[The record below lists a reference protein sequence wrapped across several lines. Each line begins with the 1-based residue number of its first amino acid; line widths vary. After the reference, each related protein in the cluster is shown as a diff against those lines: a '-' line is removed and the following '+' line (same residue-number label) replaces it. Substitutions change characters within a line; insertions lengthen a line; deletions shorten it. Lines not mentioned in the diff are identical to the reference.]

1 MSVALPGLR
10 IAFAG
15 TPPFAA
21 VALQHL
27 LASGFDISLVW
38 TQPDRPAGRGQRLQP
53 SAVKQLAVE
62 HGLVLGQPQGLRLDG
77 KFAADAQEA
86 QSQITAIAPDVMV
99 VVAYGLILP
108 AWVLKTP
115 RLGCVNIHGSSLPR
129 WRGAAPVQRAIEA
142 GDTRTG
148 ITIIQ
153 MDEGLDTGAM
163 LAHESLAIQPEETGG
178 TLHDR
183 LAPVG
188 ARLVADVL
196 SRMAAHLQG
205 RGPQPAATPQPL
217 EGMSYAAKISKHEA
231 LIDWT
236 QPAAVIERRLRAF
249 DPMPG
254 CSFVHDGQPLKIWR
268 AKVVER
274 DGAAEPGAVHVEAQR
289 ITVSCGEAALELIE
303 VQKPGGRRISAS
315 QYLQAWRQPG

>member
-1 MSVALPGLR
+1 M
-10 IAFAG
+10 
-15 TPPFAA
+15 
-21 VALQHL
+21 
-27 LASGFDISLVW
+27 
-38 TQPDRPAGRGQRLQP
+38 
-53 SAVKQLAVE
+53 
-62 HGLVLGQPQGLRLDG
+62 LGQPQGLRLDG
-77 KFAADAQEA
+77 RFAADALAA
-86 QSQITAIAPDVMV
+86 QTQMTDIAPDVMV

-108 AWVLKTP
+108 AWVLKSP

-129 WRGAAPVQRAIEA
+129 WRGAAPIQRAIEA
-142 GDTRTG
+142 GDTHTG

-163 LAHESLAIQPEETGG
+163 LAHESLVIQADETGG

-196 SRMAAHLQG
+196 SRMAAHLEG
-205 RGPQPAATPQPL
+205 RGPRPIATPQPL
-217 EGMSYAAKISKHEA
+217 EGMSYAAKISKDEA
-231 LIDWT
+231 LIDWKL
-236 QPAAVIERRLRAF
+236 PAIVIERRLRAF

-254 CSFVHDGQPLKIWR
+254 CSFMHDGQLLKLWR

-274 DGAAEPGAVHVEAQR
+274 VVAAEPGLVHVDAQR
-289 ITVSCGEAALELIE
+289 LTVSCGEAALELIE
-303 VQKPGGRRISAS
+303 LQKPGGRRISAS